1 MTVTSQGPEFNL
13 DNERRGPREEE
24 NYRKATKYIVVGSAA
39 QAVISKVRD
48 SQTLGD
54 PENSKEMDSFLLS

>member
-1 MTVTSQGPEFNL
+1 MKEEVL
-13 DNERRGPREEE
+13 ER

-39 QAVISKVRD
+39 QTVMSKVRD

-54 PENSKEMDSFLLS
+54 PENSMETDIFLLS